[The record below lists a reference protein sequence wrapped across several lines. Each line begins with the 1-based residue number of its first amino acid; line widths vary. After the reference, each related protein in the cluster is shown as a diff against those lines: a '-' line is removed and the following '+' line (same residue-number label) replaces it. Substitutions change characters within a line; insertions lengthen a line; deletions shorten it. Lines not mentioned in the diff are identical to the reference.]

1 MNKNILIFLKKKPL
15 NSLTYRELIIQSI
28 VGSVL
33 GIVIG
38 IFYAIIGSYLI
49 GYGFNV
55 LFASVMIISLL
66 YLIFFIFKPIFERYI
81 RFNSDF
87 GENHVYYEAKAFLF
101 LFGGILFTIL
111 VVSIFLLAGSS
122 FITLAG
128 YALSFFFPFFV
139 VFLRR
144 DYLYNENGDIDVEN
158 DYEFAYNIP
167 ILVAG
172 AMYLCVSTLPIGFLL
187 LHSSIFYDWPSV
199 YVSFFVIIFQTIIFY
214 IYLCPDFW
222 NKYFPLD
229 IKRKKGMFF
238 YAITFCLALRIF
250 YMLVF
255 GFFGLI

>member
-1 MNKNILIFLKKKPL
+1 MDEKHFNFLKKPL
-15 NSLTYRELIIQSI
+15 NSLTYNELIIQSVI
-28 VGSVL
+28 GSVL
-33 GIVIG
+33 GIVVG

-55 LFASVMIISLL
+55 LFASVMIISFL

-158 DYEFAYNIP
+158 DYEFAYDIP

-172 AMYLCVSTLPIGFLL
+172 ALYLCVSTLPMGFLL

-222 NKYFPLD
+222 NKYLPLN

-238 YAITFCLALRIF
+238 YAVTFCFALRIF
-250 YMLVF
+250 YILVF

>member
-1 MNKNILIFLKKKPL
+1 M
-15 NSLTYRELIIQSI
+15 IIQSI

-55 LFASVMIISLL
+55 LFTSVMIISLL

-111 VVSIFLLAGSS
+111 VVSIFLLA
-122 FITLAG
+122 LAG
-128 YALSFFFPFFV
+128 YVLSFFFPFFV

-144 DYLYNENGDIDVEN
+144 DYLYNEAGGIDVKN

-167 ILVAG
+167 ILIAG
-172 AMYLCVSTLPIGFLL
+172 AMYLCVSTLPMGFLL

-222 NKYFPLD
+222 NKYLPLD

-238 YAITFCLALRIF
+238 YAVTFCLALRIF
-250 YMLVF
+250 YMIVF

>member
-1 MNKNILIFLKKKPL
+1 MNKNILIFLKKPL

-33 GIVIG
+33 GMVIG
-38 IFYAIIGSYLI
+38 IFYAVIGSYLI

-55 LFASVMIISLL
+55 LFASVTIISLL
-66 YLIFFIFKPIFERYI
+66 YLIFFIFKPVFERYI

-111 VVSIFLLAGSS
+111 VVSIFFLAGSS

-144 DYLYNENGDIDVEN
+144 DYLYNEAGGIDVKN

-167 ILVAG
+167 ILIAG
-172 AMYLCVSTLPIGFLL
+172 AMYLCVSTLPMGFLL
-187 LHSSIFYDWPSV
+187 LHSSIFYDWPSL

-222 NKYFPLD
+222 NKCLPLD

-238 YAITFCLALRIF
+238 YAVTFCLALRIF
-250 YMLVF
+250 YMIVF